1 LEKHETKIVATV
13 LLMFQVANVHNSCVD
28 LRMNAAALVKFMG
41 SRTGSEF
48 NETRK
53 THGTSTFLMSS
64 RLMA

>member
-1 LEKHETKIVATV
+1 
-13 LLMFQVANVHNSCVD
+13 MFQVANVHNSCVD
-28 LRMNAAALVKFMG
+28 LTMNAAALVKFMG
-41 SRTGSEF
+41 SRTESEF